1 MDSTAA
7 TTDFFLTTGGVDQPA
22 NHLLA
27 VAGGVLPQ
35 Q

>member
-22 NHLLA
+22 NHLLV
-27 VAGGVLPQ
+27 VAVLPQ